1 MSASV
6 LSAPAP
12 TTDPVA
18 ARTAADGIRVTGLR
32 RVFADGS
39 GLQHTS
45 FEIGAGEFVSVL
57 GPSGCGKSTL
67 LRCLAGLETPDAG
80 RIDFG
85 ATTVFDGTARTV
97 VPPRQRGIGM
107 VFQDLALWPHLSA
120 FENVAFP
127 LRVNGTPRDLIASE
141 VDRVLALVGLERFA
155 RKLPH
160 QLSGGQQQRVA
171 IARAIVAAPR
181 ILLMDEPFS
190 ALDAALH
197 VQLRHELRELT
208 SELGLTTIYVTHD
221 QADAM
226 AMSDR
231 IAVLEAG
238 RLRQLGTPEQL
249 YLTPADGFVAGFIGR
264 FNRMP
269 AGSSPT
275 ARTAERTAH
284 GVRPERV
291 RLLGADEGPGREEIV
306 VDAVVTSSVFGGGG
320 YVLTCRVAGV
330 AEPWELT
337 ARTRPETGDAVRL
350 AVASTD
356 VISVAAP
363 EAPDPDAR

>member
-1 MSASV
+1 MSTAELTETTTATQPTAV
-6 LSAPAP
+6 PNSAPAN
-12 TTDPVA
+12 
-18 ARTAADGIRVTGLR
+18 GIRVTGLR
-32 RVFADGS
+32 RIFADGS
-39 GLQHTS
+39 GLHATS

-67 LRCLAGLETPDAG
+67 LRCLAGLEAPDAG

-85 ATTVFDGTARTV
+85 TTPVFDDTTRTNM
-97 VPPRQRGIGM
+97 PPRQRGIGM

-127 LRVNGTPRDLIASE
+127 LRVNGTPRGVITSE
-141 VDRVLALVGLERFA
+141 VDRVLALVGLEHFA

-171 IARAIVAAPR
+171 IARAIVASPR

-197 VQLRHELRELT
+197 VQLRRELRELT
-208 SELGLTTIYVTHD
+208 TELGLTTIYVTHD
-221 QADAM
+221 QTDAM

-249 YLTPADGFVAGFIGR
+249 YLTPANEFVASFIGR

-269 AGSSPT
+269 AG
-275 ARTAERTAH
+275 AH
-284 GVRPERV
+284 PAGESGVRPEQV
-291 RLLGADEGPGREEIV
+291 RLLEADSTPGREEIV
-306 VDAVVTSSVFGGGG
+306 VDAVVTSTVFVGGG
-320 YVLTCRVAGV
+320 YALNCRIASVD
-330 AEPWELT
+330 EPWELT
-337 ARTRPETGDAVRL
+337 ARIRPETGEAVRL
-350 AVASTD
+350 AVSLAD

-363 EAPDPDAR
+363 VAPDTGAH